1 MSDSS
6 QPIEVVAA
14 IARRG
19 GQILIAK
26 RTETDHLPGQ
36 WEFPGGKIEP
46 GEKPRQALKRELRE
60 ELGCSGI
67 IGDVIHTLEHT
78 YPDGR
83 HVRLRFFHVEIEG
96 DPEPLHHAELRWVKP
111 VGLRLFPFVEADRPL
126 IEALARGEI

>member
-1 MSDSS
+1 MSEPSE
-6 QPIEVVAA
+6 PIEVVAA

-19 GQILIAK
+19 GQILIAQ
-26 RTETDHLPGQ
+26 RPEGDRLPGQ

-67 IGDVIHTLEHT
+67 IGDVVHTLEHT

-83 HVRLRFFHVEIEG
+83 TVRVQFFHVEIEG
-96 DPEPLHHAELRWVKP
+96 DPQPLHHSELKWVKP
-111 VGLRLFPFVEADRPL
+111 VGMRLFPFVEADKPL
-126 IEALARGEI
+126 IEKLARNEL